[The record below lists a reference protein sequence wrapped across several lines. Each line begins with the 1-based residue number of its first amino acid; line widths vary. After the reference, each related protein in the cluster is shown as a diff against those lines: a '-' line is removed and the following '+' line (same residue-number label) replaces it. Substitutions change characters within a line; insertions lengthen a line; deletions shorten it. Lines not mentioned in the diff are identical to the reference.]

1 MDNRFNTIA
10 GWVLFA
16 GIVALGGSI
25 LTHEYF
31 HAEHPEKGGYPIEG
45 VTGVETD
52 GAAAAEQPIAA
63 YMAAADPKAGEAV
76 FKRCMT
82 CHTIN
87 KGGAAGNGPNLWG
100 VVGGPVGH
108 QAGFPY
114 TADLKKLGGSW
125 DWDKLNHWLMNPRG
139 LVPGTKMSFAGL
151 GKPEDRANILAYLN
165 SQSDSPIPLPPP
177 PAAAANPAA
186 AGAEASGAGAPG
198 KAGDQPV
205 MNEAQAA
212 KGGAANVGGE
222 GAPSVAGNSQQT
234 KTGK

>member
-16 GIVALGGSI
+16 GIVALSGSI
-25 LTHEYF
+25 LTKEYF
-31 HAEHPEKGGYPIEG
+31 HSEHPEKGGYPIEG
-45 VTGVETD
+45 VTGVETE
-52 GAAAAEQPIAA
+52 GGAAAEQPIAA

-82 CHTIN
+82 CHTVA
-87 KGGAAGNGPNLWG
+87 KGGANGNGPNLWG
-100 VVGGPVGH
+100 VVGAPVGH
-108 QAGFPY
+108 LPGFPY
-114 TADLKKLGGSW
+114 TPDLKKLGGTW
-125 DWDKLNHWLMNPRG
+125 DWDKLNHWLQNPRG

-151 GKPEDRANILAYLN
+151 GKPEDRANLLAYLN
-165 SQSDSPIPLPPP
+165 SQSDSPVALPPP

-186 AGAEASGAGAPG
+186 AASEASGAGAPG

-205 MNEAQAA
+205 LNEAQAA
-212 KGGAANVGGE
+212 KGGAANIGGE
-222 GAPSVAGNSQQT
+222 GAPSVTGNAQQT